1 MDFVEIM
8 EKRASKVTIFV
19 TQLKSVNKSRTRS
32 KPPHSPLCVISSR
45 RIYRRVD
52 VLKHPSLTVRKVYK
66 NYWSN
71 NEANLDNFKVS
82 EYTHSTDAG
91 GTNK

>member
-19 TQLKSVNKSRTRS
+19 TRLKSVNKSRTRS
-32 KPPHSPLCVISSR
+32 KPPHSPSCVISSR

-52 VLKHPSLTVRKVYK
+52 GLKHPSLTVRKAYK

-71 NEANLDNFKVS
+71 KANLDNFKVS

-91 GTNK
+91 GN